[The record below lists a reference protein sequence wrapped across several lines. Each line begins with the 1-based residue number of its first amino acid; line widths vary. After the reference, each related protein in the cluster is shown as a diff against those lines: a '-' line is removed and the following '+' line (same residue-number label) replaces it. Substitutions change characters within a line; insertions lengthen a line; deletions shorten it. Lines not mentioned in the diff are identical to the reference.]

1 MSLTRY
7 LPTPSDRM
15 GILWTLLSIED
26 AIILEYG
33 TAGTTSY
40 VSKVS
45 SILGINT
52 ENRLFTTTMNQDD
65 VVMGDTKKLEKKIIE
80 LDKTYSPKVI
90 FVMASSVSSVIGSD
104 VNGVIS
110 YMSEEVNAKL
120 IPFTQGGF
128 SGDYSSGIKFVYT
141 KLIKELALDNY
152 EKENSYN
159 ILGISS
165 MNHSAKLD
173 VLEINNMM
181 SEYFGMKENVVLS
194 YETNIDKIKKS
205 SKAKIN
211 IVLSYEGLEAAK
223 ILKERFDIP
232 YVYKLPIGYKATLEW
247 LLEISKILDVNINT
261 DNIQIPNI
269 KPNQNAKALIYAEY
283 DKALGL
289 EEFLKELGINV
300 YKNIST
306 HNTKKILNAK
316 ITNIKTEKEK
326 LDLFKS
332 LNNTLIL
339 GDNTLTKT
347 ANNTNTH
354 INVDN
359 VLLDIPN
366 KSISIFGIKSADY
379 IKQECER
386 YISTI

>member
-181 SEYFGMKENVVLS
+181 NEYFGMKENVVLS